1 MSNYSFE
8 RKVAL
13 YTRIREP
20 MGDTHFTIGGKRF
33 TILRKHFLS
42 TIERQFHIILKLKL
56 FFSYSYSLPTQ
67 YEYTTEEAE
76 EPPFEYRG
84 RGRHHDER
92 YDHENREE
100 SGKHDVR
107 NYRTPIGNAQF

>member
-33 TILRKHFLS
+33 TIEETLF
-42 TIERQFHIILKLKL
+42 TIER
-56 FFSYSYSLPTQ
+56 
-67 YEYTTEEAE
+67 
-76 EPPFEYRG
+76 
-84 RGRHHDER
+84 
-92 YDHENREE
+92 
-100 SGKHDVR
+100 
-107 NYRTPIGNAQF
+107 